1 MRIGR
6 LDRAIESLPELHC
19 RSGLGSIRSVRA
31 VQITG
36 PRRAEIIEVE
46 IPTLKPGDVR
56 VKLQKTCL
64 CGSDIPYFGYDQ
76 QWLSDEGKR
85 SPYGHITYEREKVYP
100 LPVGLSLHE
109 CVGVVEESASD
120 RFNEG
125 DFVLGLPFHQYGFFE
140 YLTLP
145 ENRVFSLPESPVS
158 KEELLLAQPFGTL
171 LYAWRKMPDVAGKTV
186 VVLGQGPIGLMFNA
200 LLKQKGA
207 AAVIGIDRLQY
218 RLETGRVVGADHTI
232 NATETDVLEAVSELT
247 GGVLADIVIEAI
259 GHAELAI
266 NEAIELVRVDG
277 VLFAFGVVDHDY
289 RDHYALGKAFMKNM
303 TIHHSVGAKDAGDF
317 LEAARMIAEREVDL
331 KPLLT
336 HSLPFDE
343 AQRAYELFVDRQD
356 GSIKVV
362 IDFEK

>member
-6 LDRAIESLPELHC
+6 LDIAIESLPELHC
-19 RSGLGSIRSVRA
+19 QSGSGSIRFVRA

-36 PRRAEIIEVE
+36 PRRAEIVEVD
-46 IPTLKPGDVR
+46 IPPLKPGDVR
-56 VKLQKTCL
+56 IKLQKTCL
-64 CGSDIPYFGYDQ
+64 CGSDIPYFDYDQ

-85 SPYGHITYEREKVYP
+85 SPYGHVNYEREKVYP
-100 LPVGLSLHE
+100 LPIGLSLHE
-109 CVGVVEESASD
+109 CVGIVEESGSD
-120 RFNEG
+120 RFKEG

-158 KEELLLAQPFGTL
+158 KEEILLAQPFGTL

-200 LLKQKGA
+200 LLKKKGA
-207 AAVIGIDRLQY
+207 AAVIGIDRLKY
-218 RLETGRVVGADHTI
+218 RLKMGRALGANHTI
-232 NATETDVLEAVSELT
+232 NATESDVLEAVSELT

-266 NEAIELVRVDG
+266 NQAIELVRVDG
-277 VLFAFGVVDHDY
+277 LLLAFGVVDHY
-289 RDHYALGKAFMKNM
+289 YQNQYALGKAFMKNL

-317 LEAARMIAEREVDL
+317 IEAARMIAEREIDL

-343 AQRAYELFVDRQD
+343 AQRAYELFVDRRD

>member
-1 MRIGR
+1 
-6 LDRAIESLPELHC
+6 
-19 RSGLGSIRSVRA
+19 VRA

-36 PRRAEIIEVE
+36 LRRAEIIEVDLPH
-46 IPTLKPGDVR
+46 IKPGEVQ

-64 CGSDIPYFGYDQ
+64 CGSDIPFFGYDQ
-76 QWLSDEGKR
+76 QKLSDEGRR
-85 SPYGHITYEREKVYP
+85 SPYGHVTYERDQVYP

-109 CVGVVEESASD
+109 CVGVVSESASE
-120 RFNEG
+120 RFKEG
-125 DFVLGLPFHQYGFFE
+125 DFVLALPFHQYGFFE

-145 ENRVFSLPESPVS
+145 ENRVFPLPESPVS
-158 KEELLLAQPFGTL
+158 KEEILLAQPFGTL
-171 LYAWRKMPDVAGKTV
+171 LYAWRKMPDVSGKTV

-200 LLKQKGA
+200 LLKLKGA
-207 AAVIGIDRLQY
+207 ATVIGIDRLKY
-218 RLETGRVVGADHTI
+218 RLDAGRVLGADHLI
-232 NATETDVLEAVSELT
+232 DASEMDVQEAVSELT

-259 GHAELAI
+259 GHGELAL

-277 VLFAFGVVDHDY
+277 TLFAFGVVDY
-289 RDHYALGKAFMKNM
+289 EYEDHYALGKAFMKNL

-317 LEAARMIAEREVDL
+317 LEAAKMIAEGEVDL

-343 AQRAYELFVDRQD
+343 AQKAYELFVDRQD
-356 GSIKVV
+356 KSIKVV